1 MASQLVP
8 DLLQD
13 LLQLLT
19 KSNHYNSNHSYFL
32 EVNVMITITIT
43 STLCL
48 FVRSR
53 MNISVLFVRNSH
65 VMAKITDSK
74 RLYSRDT
81 FRGLHVVVRFLV

>member
-1 MASQLVP
+1 
-8 DLLQD
+8 
-13 LLQLLT
+13 
-19 KSNHYNSNHSYFL
+19 
-32 EVNVMITITIT
+32 MITITIT